1 MCTFLLA
8 THLQAQENTPDAMNE
23 ESSMSG
29 PDFNGDGYGDIV
41 IGATGERFGD
51 AIRTGAVTI
60 LFGDSNKLF
69 FRKHSSAPRNANH
82 RWR

>member
-60 LFGDSNKLF
+60 LFGDSNKLI